1 LRKLFNFPQIWS
13 NGVTISW
20 SFILFFNKAKG
31 LFQKPV
37 KRFLILN
44 AGNDLSKRSFVSWN
58 QHYLEACIR
67 NFNEFLRWKSPKRI
81 RKEIPPSNSLLQKKI
96 LSLIVV
102 NCLHWQLSSTSM
114 MWGIQ
119 ILKYWFVCHDRRIY
133 NWMICQKGARRFQP
147 YFFLFAFPMAAA
159 CKS

>member
-58 QHYLEACIR
+58 HHYLEACIR

-81 RKEIPPSNSLLQKKI
+81 IKEIPPSNSLLQKKI
-96 LSLIVV
+96 LSH

-114 MWGIQ
+114 MWSIQ
-119 ILKYWFVCHDRRIY
+119 IFKYWFVCPWQKDIY
-133 NWMICQKGARRFQP
+133 
-147 YFFLFAFPMAAA
+147 LTDFPKR
-159 CKS
+159 CPQILTLVCLLSQWPQLVNLS